1 MKGTTKIEVRQ
12 KIRKYIIDHI
22 DLENYIG
29 YELKTEPETTNGKV
43 LACYEI
49 FKSEKGYEINRI
61 GEQTAFIDWL
71 KGLASALTVSFYYED
86 EKKRLAYWLD
96 ESPEMAAQYDDDKAD
111 GLYWHLLRR
120 EFFWLVDQAK
130 KGTLK

>member
-1 MKGTTKIEVRQ
+1 MKNTMLKEVRQ
-12 KIRKYIIDHI
+12 KIRTYILDHI

-29 YELKTEPETTNGKV
+29 YELKAEPETTNGKV
-43 LACYEI
+43 LACYNI
-49 FKSEKGYEINRI
+49 FKNEKSYEISRI
-61 GEQTAFIDWL
+61 GENAAFIDWL
-71 KGLASALTVSFYYED
+71 QGLASALTVSFYYED

-96 ESPEMAAQYDDDKAD
+96 ESPEMAAQYDNDKAD

-130 KGTLK
+130 RGNLK